1 MELVVLGIYIV
12 SDAGETIATIKL
24 EKFDVNDALFGGI
37 VPALDMFSSSVS
49 GQKIKTIQMDT
60 YKVVVHRH
68 DTYYLVT
75 VHSSD
80 DGSALKNA
88 EQLSKLFADMI
99 GSGVTD
105 TLIQKLK
112 DSAESMGPG
121 MKKAEKWA
129 KKILSL

>member
-1 MELVVLGIYIV
+1 MVLGIYIV

-49 GQKIKTIQMDT
+49 GQNIRTIQMDEH
-60 YKVVVHRH
+60 KVIVHK
-68 DTYYLVT
+68 TEKYYLVT
-75 VHSSD
+75 IHHTDDSS
-80 DGSALKNA
+80 AAKNS
-88 EQLSKLFADMI
+88 EKLFKIFTNKAALGITEDLIEVLRVEADSM
-99 GSGVTD
+99 
-105 TLIQKLK
+105 
-112 DSAESMGPG
+112 ESG